1 MLCYTEREIFKRLDD
16 QRIMKRFQAIK
27 NRRII
32 CLGLLVVI
40 SLSGMLKLVI
50 HVTNFLIYY
59 HLTMVFSTPCHLVH
73 VNYSIDP
80 NYFAYT
86 LAYCIQH

>member
-50 HVTNFLIYY
+50 HVHNYLLIYY
-59 HLTMVFSTPCHLVH
+59 HLYDIKHSISFSAC
-73 VNYSIDP
+73 
-80 NYFAYT
+80 
-86 LAYCIQH
+86 